1 MAAPTSKIR
10 FCDAITLLNYGFSV
24 CSIYKDEEPLDTES
38 IKISSGRQDKI
49 KITKEKDYSY
59 MFINKYNND
68 DIRRECIINDNIKA
82 PLKEGDEVGTI
93 KYYYNEAYIGSVKI
107 ISCENV
113 DTAGFMDTV
122 KKIFKSLL

>member
-1 MAAPTSKIR
+1 M
-10 FCDAITLLNYGFSV
+10 
-24 CSIYKDEEPLDTES
+24 
-38 IKISSGRQDKI
+38 
-49 KITKEKDYSY
+49 
-59 MFINKYNND
+59 
-68 DIRRECIINDNIKA
+68 IILKA